1 MRALR
6 RPFLRF
12 RQLPF
17 GRDRKWLTSAP
28 WLIDLALGGWQVSV
42 VGYQQSGGYLT
53 PTISVPDPTGT
64 RFTTAAAR
72 PLVTLR
78 PDQLRDS
85 QLDDPTIARWFDVAA
100 FGAPEIGR
108 FGTAERGSVKGPG
121 LNLWHFGLH
130 KRFRL
135 SDRPHGPTFRIE
147 LTTTNI
153 FNEPQ
158 WASPNL
164 NVTPTNVSAG
174 VISAVGG
181 TSGFIQQADMRR
193 MRLGLRVEW

>member
-1 MRALR
+1 
-6 RPFLRF
+6 
-12 RQLPF
+12 
-17 GRDRKWLTSAP
+17 
-28 WLIDLALGGWQVSV
+28 
-42 VGYQQSGGYLT
+42 
-53 PTISVPDPTGT
+53 
-64 RFTTAAAR
+64 
-72 PLVTLR
+72 
-78 PDQLRDS
+78 
-85 QLDDPTIARWFDVAA
+85 
-100 FGAPEIGR
+100 
-108 FGTAERGSVKGPG
+108 
-121 LNLWHFGLH
+121 
-130 KRFRL
+130 L